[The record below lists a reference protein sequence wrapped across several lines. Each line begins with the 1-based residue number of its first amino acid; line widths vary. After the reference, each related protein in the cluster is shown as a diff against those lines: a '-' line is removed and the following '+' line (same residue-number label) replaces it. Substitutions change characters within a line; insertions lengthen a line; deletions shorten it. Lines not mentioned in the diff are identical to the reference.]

1 MKLLIMIF
9 TLLSASAAYG
19 EPIDLSNPNQV
30 IRSVANNTFAR
41 LDAEAERLKREPA
54 YINIVIEDEMLPYVD
69 YKYASYKV
77 MGRHL
82 KKTTETQRTE
92 FVEEFKTYLVNV
104 YGHML
109 LEFEQQKIKIIDN
122 NNYKERRIVSVAVH
136 INDKNGKLTQ
146 LAFKL
151 RKNKKT
157 GEWKVFDVIAE
168 GISMLSTKQSEI
180 NELIEKNGI
189 DTVIEMLNTKNEEF
203 SS

>member
-9 TLLSASAAYG
+9 TLLSACAAYG

-30 IRSVANNTFAR
+30 IRSVAKNTFER
-41 LDAEAERLKREPA
+41 LDVEAERLKREPA

-69 YKYASYKV
+69 FKYASYKV